1 MNQQA
6 YITALEEQIND
17 GSGQKALDIAE
28 QAICSSPFA
37 AHCVFSASQMYTQ
50 LGEQNRALAAANHAI
65 LIAPAQPAYRIHRA
79 LLFLT
84 MCNTKSALADILI
97 ALEAQPQN
105 LFAQTLLR
113 MCELIA
119 SHKTRIVE

>member
-6 YITALEEQIND
+6 YIIALQEQINQ
-17 GSGQKALDIAE
+17 GSYQKALDIAE
-28 QAICSSPFA
+28 QAICSFPFA
-37 AHCVFSASQMYTQ
+37 AHFFFSASQMYTQ
-50 LGEQNRALAAANHAI
+50 LGDQNKALAAANHAI
-65 LIAPAQPAYRIHRA
+65 LIAPAKPEYRIHRA

-84 MCNTKSALADILI
+84 MCNARSALADILI
-97 ALEAQPQN
+97 ALEDQPQN